1 MFSCVKFLSMFSY
14 LPIFFFKPSE
24 LYSSLFCNVLF
35 TVDFLFFPIM
45 LRYNLD
51 ALFQQCVCVSSFNP
65 MFSHLPIFF
74 LIFWNYKFASL
85 LPLSMHRKSMQHF
98 SEIDR
103 CSCLL
108 FLLIVLFASGLI
120 SACRLS
126 TLAW

>member
-1 MFSCVKFLSMFSY
+1 SMFSY

-35 TVDFLFFPIM
+35 TLDFLFFPIM
-45 LRYNLD
+45 LCYYNLD

-85 LPLSMHRKSMQHF
+85 LPLSMHRKKCNI
-98 SEIDR
+98 SEIVS